1 MNTTDIERFEV
12 SYNIVESLVR
22 KHATVFKKKHGE
34 WLVLYAPKN
43 QVVYMDTWNSK
54 IRQAHCDFAIEN
66 DGYVDVQLHGKTH
79 TYIFDKI
86 GMQYKVEKQDIVDAI
101 DIYKTLLKII

>member
-43 QVVYMDTWNSK
+43 QVIYMDTWNGCIS
-54 IRQAHCDFAIEN
+54 QAHCDFAIEN

-79 TYIFDKI
+79 TWICDNS
-86 GMQYKVEKQDIVDAI
+86 QSPHRVEKRHIVDAI